1 MAQENAKEVNEKTV
15 EKKPT
20 TTLRVTQKTK
30 YHTDDVKTY
39 PFDVILNFDNV
50 EVQELYQ
57 YAAKALIIAARP
69 GWKEAKV
76 LEQYEESGEVF
87 LYVREFLDRERTRR
101 PTIITAENLAKQ
113 MEIPLET
120 AEMLMQ
126 AMRENPATLQE
137 QLTAMTG
144 SSS

>member
-1 MAQENAKEVNEKTV
+1 MAQEKAKEVNEKTV

-30 YHTDDVKTY
+30 YHTNDVKTY
-39 PFDVILNFDNV
+39 SFDVILNFDNV

-120 AEMLMQ
+120 AEMLMM
-126 AMRENPATLQE
+126 AMRNNPQSLQE
-137 QLTAMTG
+137 QLVAITEK
-144 SSS
+144 

>member
-113 MEIPLET
+113 MSIPLET
-120 AEMLMQ
+120 AAGLLQ
-126 AMRENPATLQE
+126 IMRDNPATLQE
-137 QLTAMTG
+137 QVNAMIG
-144 SSS
+144 K